1 MSFINTL
8 RELVEFNEL
17 ENFLNQY
24 EQLVEDAKAVVAN
37 WEYGDLARAVRDLQ
51 ITLEGLDDD

>member
-37 WEYGDLARAVRDLQ
+37 WEDGNLARAVHDLQ